1 MFKSKSKKAKESSP
15 LLGWWLATSSTN
27 KDLDEIVKQ
36 DALCYL
42 TGYFEDGTGEIVIAD
57 KAIVS
62 DSTDEEFEVHHVIY
76 FGWEPDGDDTIYIAT
91 VEDDNN
97 VSEPVET
104 NFMIDGLVVTLKS
117 GKFVTTAKRMPSDF
131 DIDLT
136 DYDEDG
142 DMIED
147 ERNMRRAEI
156 AGTVVGIAA
165 GAAISFGI
173 SVAKGVAEGLIFGN
187 RD

>member
-1 MFKSKSKKAKESSP
+1 MFESKSKKALKSSP

-27 KDLDEIVKQ
+27 KDLAEIIKQ

-62 DSTDEEFEVHHVIY
+62 DNEDEEFEVHHVIY
-76 FGWEPDGDDTIYIAT
+76 FGWEPDGGDTIYIAT
-91 VEDDNN
+91 VEDDDNI
-97 VSEPVET
+97 SEPVET
-104 NFMIDGLVVTLKS
+104 NFKIDGATVTLKCD
-117 GKFVTTAKRMPSDF
+117 KFATTAKQMPADF

-136 DYDEDG
+136 DYENDNED
-142 DMIED
+142 DSEAE
-147 ERNMRRAEI
+147 ERMLRRADIIGKVAGVAI
-156 AGTVVGIAA
+156 A
-165 GAAISFGI
+165 FGI
-173 SVAKGVAEGLIFGN
+173 TVATGVAEGLIFGN

>member
-1 MFKSKSKKAKESSP
+1 MFKNRAKKALKSSP

-27 KDLDEIVKQ
+27 KDLADIIKQ

-91 VEDDNN
+91 VEDDDN

-104 NFMIDGLVVTLKS
+104 NFIIDGPMVTLKC

-136 DYDEDG
+136 DYENDD
-142 DMIED
+142 DDDNDAD
-147 ERNMRRAEI
+147 ERMLRRAGIIGKVAGVAI
-156 AGTVVGIAA
+156 A
-165 GAAISFGI
+165 FGI
-173 SVAKGVAEGLIFGN
+173 TVAAGVAEGLISGN